1 MLIFNIL
8 IVNSA
13 STIANELDIQFEKG
27 VELLNTNC
35 PKCGKFKSLEKYLEG
50 VTLLED
56 IVRNTKDVIKKNTES
71 KLRHESL
78 VLLAEAY
85 TSLAISYY
93 SSQIDKKNKYL
104 SKTKSA
110 YKQILKE
117 TTSFYPEIILK
128 AYNYNKTIEG
138 KLKALKPVLD
148 MQSIFFKA
156 KHEQG
161 LLLIEQGNIKKGIE
175 ALEMAV
181 AVATFTDAYYTSI
194 SIAQILNKYGRKDLA
209 DKIIQKAK

>member
-1 MLIFNIL
+1 MVRTSHNL
-8 IVNSA
+8 
-13 STIANELDIQFEKG
+13 
-27 VELLNTNC
+27 
-35 PKCGKFKSLEKYLEG
+35 
-50 VTLLED
+50 TLSV
-56 IVRNTKDVIKKNTES
+56 INTKDVIENNIKS
-71 KLRHESL
+71 KLRHETL

-93 SSQIDKKNKYL
+93 SNQIDKKNKYL
-104 SKTKSA
+104 NKTKST

-117 TTSFYPEIILK
+117 STSFHPNIILK
-128 AYNYNKTIEG
+128 VYNYNKTIDG
-138 KLKALKPVLD
+138 KLEALKPVLD

-161 LLLIEQGNIKKGIE
+161 LLLIEQGNIKNGIE

-194 SIAQILNKYGRKDLA
+194 SIAQILNKHGRKDLA